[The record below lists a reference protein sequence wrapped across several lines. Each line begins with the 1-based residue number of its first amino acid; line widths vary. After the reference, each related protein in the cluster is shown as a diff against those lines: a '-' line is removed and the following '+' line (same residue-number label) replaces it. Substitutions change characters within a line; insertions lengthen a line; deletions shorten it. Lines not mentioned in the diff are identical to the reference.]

1 MDSHLLDN
9 ERGWILVR
17 FTQAAFLKGCFIDLM
32 PTCVTYCRD
41 TALAVGLDSMICRGP
56 FQPLQFHDS
65 ITYFEQIKNK
75 QKKKAELFPVFR
87 GLSFMCL
94 NISSWLPL
102 KTLQIDHV
110 FSLIILSQIGSSVP
124 EKLYQCFLAN
134 MPLLLCEVMKC
145 KDWYGT
151 YFSKICVR
159 THLYKR
165 RF

>member
-1 MDSHLLDN
+1 MDSHLLDY
-9 ERGWILVR
+9 EREWILVH

-41 TALAVGLDSMICRGP
+41 TALPVGLDLMISRGP
-56 FQPLQFHDS
+56 FQLLHFHDS

-75 QKKKAELFPVFR
+75 TKNQKTKTELFPVL
-87 GLSFMCL
+87 LSCVWTFLLDFPWRLSKQTM
-94 NISSWLPL
+94 
-102 KTLQIDHV
+102 
-110 FSLIILSQIGSSVP
+110 FSLIMLSQIGGSVSG
-124 EKLYQCFLAN
+124 KLYQCFVAN

-159 THLYKR
+159 THPCKR